1 MHQGL
6 QHPMQLCST
15 QGSDQEGCPVSAEA
29 CAACKGRIA
38 RCQSLSPP
46 GELTASGMLQVLGVC
61 NKEGEDARCH
71 NSVCYLGLC
80 TSVNDHLH
88 YLGAN
93 MFNGEPSC

>member
-1 MHQGL
+1 MDKSI
-6 QHPMQLCST
+6 C
-15 QGSDQEGCPVSAEA
+15 
-29 CAACKGRIA
+29 
-38 RCQSLSPP
+38 CQSLPP
-46 GELTASGMLQVLGVC
+46 LWELTAIGMLQVLGVC

>member
-1 MHQGL
+1 
-6 QHPMQLCST
+6 
-15 QGSDQEGCPVSAEA
+15 
-29 CAACKGRIA
+29 
-38 RCQSLSPP
+38 
-46 GELTASGMLQVLGVC
+46 MLQVLGVC